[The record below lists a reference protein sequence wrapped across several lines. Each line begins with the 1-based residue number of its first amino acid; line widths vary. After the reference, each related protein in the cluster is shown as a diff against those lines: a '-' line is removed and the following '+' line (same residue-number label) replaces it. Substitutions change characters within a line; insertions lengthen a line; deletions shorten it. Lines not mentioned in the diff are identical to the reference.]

1 MIAGR
6 RPGRSR
12 AASTTADLS
21 TLELSTRRLLL
32 DTHVWLWWQSGDTR
46 LGQETRALLQRASEV
61 RFSAA
66 SVWEMAIKSSIG
78 KLRLPPNA
86 DIAAE
91 LAHAGF
97 RALPVKIVHAE
108 AVRHLPLLHR
118 DPFDRLLVAQ
128 AQLEGLTLVTGDVAL
143 AVYDVPTVDATK

>member
-6 RPGRSR
+6 RPSRSR
-12 AASTTADLS
+12 AASLAPDSS
-21 TLELSTRRLLL
+21 TLELSARRLLL
-32 DTHVWLWWQSGDTR
+32 DTHVWLWWQSGDRR

-66 SVWEMAIKSSIG
+66 SVWEMSIKSSIG
-78 KLRLPPNA
+78 KLILPPNA

-91 LAHAGF
+91 LALAGF
-97 RALPVKIVHAE
+97 RALPVEIDHAA
-108 AVRHLPLLHR
+108 AVQHLPLLHR
-118 DPFDRLLVAQ
+118 DPFDRMLVAQ

-143 AVYDVPTVDATK
+143 SAYDVPTVDATK